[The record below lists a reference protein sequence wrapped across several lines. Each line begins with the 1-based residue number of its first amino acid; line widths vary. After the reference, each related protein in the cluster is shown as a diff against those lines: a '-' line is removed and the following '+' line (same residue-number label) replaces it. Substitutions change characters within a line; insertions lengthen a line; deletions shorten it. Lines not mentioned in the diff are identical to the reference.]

1 MLTPFPPPFVL
12 PVRPVNTN
20 GQDLDA
26 CAIDHGKMGRQI
38 MDLFDRAVEFHKWN
52 VGPIEWQG
60 MD

>member
-1 MLTPFPPPFVL
+1 MLTPFPPPHCL
-12 PVRPVNTN
+12 ARSPCN